1 MVREKRKRY
10 REGMKERNIS
20 KLENKEYIAVQK
32 ERGMILKESKRYD
45 QERNKEIKKR
55 RKGLK
60 EILKDY
66 HHEYEFF

>member
-1 MVREKRKRY
+1 
-10 REGMKERNIS
+10 
-20 KLENKEYIAVQK
+20 
-32 ERGMILKESKRYD
+32 MILKDNKRYD

-66 HHEYEFF
+66 HHEYEFFWIILNPNFSKRNEKIFQTISDPSIGYMLE